1 MTLIRHQPWFF
12 VNRWH
17 PDLDRLFGESLGGPT
32 DDTAWTPS
40 VDVHE
45 EDDRFLLSADMPGVE
60 AKDIEVSAEDGVLTI
75 RAERL
80 TRTRADSASVENVKS
95 VSGTFLRRITLP
107 VAAQAEAIK
116 ASYANG
122 VLEIDIPKQARVE
135 TRRIPV
141 TVNGRTAP
149 RHRAVPGIPC

>member
-1 MTLIRHQPWFF
+1 MMTLIRHQPWFF
-12 VNRWH
+12 INRWH
-17 PDLDRLFGESLGGPT
+17 PDFDRLLGESLGGPT

-45 EDDRFLLSADMPGVE
+45 ETDRFLLSADMPGVE

-75 RAERL
+75 RAER
-80 TRTRADSASVENVKS
+80 VKS

-116 ASYANG
+116 ARYANG

-141 TVNGRTAP
+141 TVN
-149 RHRAVPGIPC
+149 

>member
-1 MTLIRHQPWFF
+1 MMTLIRHQPWFF
-12 VNRWH
+12 INRWH
-17 PDLDRLFGESLGGPT
+17 PDFDRLFGESLGGPT

-80 TRTRADSASVENVKS
+80 TRARADSASVENVKS

-141 TVNGRTAP
+141 TVN
-149 RHRAVPGIPC
+149 

>member
-1 MTLIRHQPWFF
+1 MMTLIRHQPWFF
-12 VNRWH
+12 INRSH
-17 PDLDRLFGESLGGPT
+17 PDFDRLFGESLGGTP

-45 EDDRFLLSADMPGVE
+45 ETDRFLLSADMPGVE

-80 TRTRADSASVENVKS
+80 ARARADSDSVENVKS
-95 VSGTFLRRITLP
+95 VSSTFLRRSTLL

-116 ASYANG
+116 ARYANG
-122 VLEIDIPKQARVE
+122 VLEIDIPKQARVK
-135 TRRIPV
+135 TKRVAV
-141 TVNGRTAP
+141 TVN
-149 RHRAVPGIPC
+149 

>member
-1 MTLIRHQPWFF
+1 MMTLIRHQPWFF
-12 VNRWH
+12 INRSH
-17 PDLDRLFGESLGGPT
+17 PDFDRLLGESLGGPT

-45 EDDRFLLSADMPGVE
+45 ETDRFLLSADMPGVE

-75 RAERL
+75 RAQRL

-116 ASYANG
+116 SRYANG

-141 TVNGRTAP
+141 TVN
-149 RHRAVPGIPC
+149 

>member
-1 MTLIRHQPWFF
+1 MMTLIRHQPWFF
-12 VNRWH
+12 INRWH
-17 PDLDRLFGESLGGPT
+17 PDFDRLFGESLGGPT

-80 TRTRADSASVENVKS
+80 TRSAR
-95 VSGTFLRRITLP
+95 GQRQRRKRQERFRHVP
-107 VAAQAEAIK
+107 APNYSAGRC
-116 ASYANG
+116 AS
-122 VLEIDIPKQARVE
+122 
-135 TRRIPV
+135 
-141 TVNGRTAP
+141 
-149 RHRAVPGIPC
+149 

>member
-1 MTLIRHQPWFF
+1 MMTLIRHQPWFF
-12 VNRWH
+12 INRWH
-17 PDLDRLFGESLGGPT
+17 PDFDRLFGESLGGPT
-32 DDTAWTPS
+32 
-40 VDVHE
+40 DVHE

-80 TRTRADSASVENVKS
+80 TRTRADSASVANVKS

-141 TVNGRTAP
+141 TVN
-149 RHRAVPGIPC
+149 

>member
-12 VNRWH
+12 INRWH
-17 PDLDRLFGESLGGPT
+17 PDFDRLFGESLGGPT

-75 RAERL
+75 RAER
-80 TRTRADSASVENVKS
+80 TDEERGADSASVENVKS

-141 TVNGRTAP
+141 TVN
-149 RHRAVPGIPC
+149 